1 MAYGD
6 KESYCEIFETC
17 TDFNGREVE
26 RVISRWRAPGGVE
39 PSLPALERQTEKLG
53 REVGKQLRCRL
64 VER

>member
-17 TDFNGREVE
+17 TDFAGRELE
-26 RVISRWRAPGGVE
+26 RVVSRWRAPSGVE
-39 PSLPALERQTEKLG
+39 PLPSALERRAQDLG
-53 REVGKQLRCRL
+53 RSLGKNLQCRV

>member
-17 TDFNGREVE
+17 TDYRGREVE
-26 RVISRWRAPGGVE
+26 RVVSRWRAPGGVE
-39 PSLPALERQTEKLG
+39 PSLLALERQAEKLG
-53 REVGKQLRCRL
+53 REVGKNLQFRI

>member
-17 TDFNGREVE
+17 TDYRGREVE
-26 RVISRWRAPGGVE
+26 RVVSRWRAPSGVE
-39 PSLPALERQTEKLG
+39 PSPATLERQAEKLG
-53 REVGKQLRCRL
+53 RSLGKNLQFRI

>member
-17 TDFNGREVE
+17 TDFTGREIE
-26 RVISRWRAPGGVE
+26 RVVSRWRAPDGQE
-39 PSLPALERQTEKLG
+39 PLPALERQTERLG
-53 REVGKQLRCRL
+53 RSMGKNLQCRV

>member
-17 TDFNGREVE
+17 TDYRGREVE
-26 RVISRWRAPGGVE
+26 RVVSRWRAPGGVE
-39 PSLPALERQTEKLG
+39 PLPALERQTERLG
-53 REVGKQLRCRL
+53 RSMGKNLQCRV

>member
-17 TDFNGREVE
+17 TDFSGREIE
-26 RVISRWRAPGGVE
+26 RVVSRWRAPDGQE
-39 PSLPALERQTEKLG
+39 PSLPALERQTEMLG
-53 REVGKQLRCRL
+53 RSMGKSLQCRV

>member
-17 TDFNGREVE
+17 TDFTGREIE
-26 RVISRWRAPGGVE
+26 RVVSRWRAPGGVE
-39 PSLPALERQTEKLG
+39 PSLPALERRAQDLG
-53 REVGKQLRCRL
+53 RSMCKNLQFRI

>member
-17 TDFNGREVE
+17 INFNGREVE
-26 RVISRWRAPGGVE
+26 RVVSRWRAPGGQE
-39 PSLPALERQTEKLG
+39 PSLPELERQAEKLG
-53 REVGKQLRCRL
+53 REVGKNLQCRV

>member
-17 TDFNGREVE
+17 TDFAGRELE

-53 REVGKQLRCRL
+53 RSLGKQLRCRIY
-64 VER
+64 ER

>member
-17 TDFNGREVE
+17 TDYSGREIE
-26 RVISRWRAPGGVE
+26 RVISRWRAPGGLE
-39 PSLPALERQTEKLG
+39 PSPAALERQAEKLG
-53 REVGKQLRCRL
+53 REVGKNLQCRV

>member
-17 TDFNGREVE
+17 TDYRGREVE
-26 RVISRWRAPGGVE
+26 RVVSRWRAPDGQE
-39 PSLPALERQTEKLG
+39 PSLATLERQTEKLG
-53 REVGKQLRCRL
+53 RELGKNLQSRV

>member
-17 TDFNGREVE
+17 TDFTGREIE
-26 RVISRWRAPGGVE
+26 RVVSRWRAPDGQE
-39 PSLPALERQTEKLG
+39 PSLLALERQAEKLG
-53 REVGKQLRCRL
+53 REVGKNLQCRV

>member
-17 TDFNGREVE
+17 TDYSGREID
-26 RVISRWRAPGGVE
+26 RVISRWRAPGGQE
-39 PSLPALERQTEKLG
+39 PSLPTLEKRAEDLG
-53 REVGKQLRCRL
+53 RSMGKNLQCRV